1 MSGEAA
7 LRDVAALLAPPP
19 GEGSATL
26 VLAPPDWAAP
36 DWAAPGDRPDV
47 DVVVWGRPALPA
59 GAGAH
64 QGARQAVAR
73 ERALVALRRHP
84 PAARVVRG
92 VHRMD
97 PPALRV
103 GLRAGLRTALLR
115 GALVELARPGA
126 PRRVLDAVLA
136 AAGAGAA
143 GRLRLGAGGTLLTPV
158 EHPAGPG
165 VLRAAPQGA
174 PGDPAPVAVA
184 LRTLAG
190 DPRVPPLHAAD
201 ATAGASWTVEGRLA
215 GRRPAALTPALVDEV
230 AAFCAG
236 LPRPG
241 GPASAQ
247 PDLELLAERLPQHA
261 GPLLALAHDLA
272 PQLGALPAVG
282 RHGDLWSGNLL
293 ADGGRLTAVLDWDA
307 WSPTG
312 VPGTDLLHLLG
323 TERRLRTR
331 AALGE
336 VLLERPWDGEP
347 ARSALTSYWRLLDVA
362 PASGATHAVGV
373 AWWAAQLAGDLR
385 RTPALAEDAGWR
397 AHNVERVLAAHDAG
411 TLLRT

>member
-7 LRDVAALLAPPP
+7 LRDVARLLAPPP
-19 GEGSATL
+19 GQGSFVL

-36 DWAAPGDRPDV
+36 DDRPDV

-59 GAGAH
+59 GAGGRH
-64 QGARQAVAR
+64 GARQAVAR
-73 ERALVALRRHP
+73 ERALAALRRHP
-84 PAARVVRG
+84 PAGRVVRG

-103 GLRAGLRTALLR
+103 GLRAGVRTALLR
-115 GALVELARPGA
+115 GALVELARPDA
-126 PRRVLDAVLA
+126 PRRVLDAVLET
-136 AAGAGAA
+136 AGAGAG

-158 EHPAGPG
+158 EHAAGPG
-165 VLRAAPQGA
+165 VLRAALQGA

-190 DPRVPPLHAAD
+190 DRRVPPLHAAGT
-201 ATAGASWTVEGRLA
+201 TAGASWTVEGRLR

-241 GPASAQ
+241 GHASVQ
-247 PDLELLAERLPQHA
+247 PDLELLAERLPQHSDSLRA
-261 GPLLALAHDLA
+261 VAHDVAPHLA
-272 PQLGALPAVG
+272 ALPAVG

-307 WSPTG
+307 WSPAG

-323 TERRLRTR
+323 TERRLGTR

-336 VLLERPWDGEP
+336 VLLERPWDREP
-347 ARSALTSYWRLLDVA
+347 TRSALAGYWRRLDVA
-362 PASGATHAVGV
+362 PGSRALDAVGV

-385 RTPALAEDAGWR
+385 RTPGLADDAGWR
-397 AHNVERVLAAHDAG
+397 ARNVERVLAAHAAG
-411 TLLRT
+411 GLLRG